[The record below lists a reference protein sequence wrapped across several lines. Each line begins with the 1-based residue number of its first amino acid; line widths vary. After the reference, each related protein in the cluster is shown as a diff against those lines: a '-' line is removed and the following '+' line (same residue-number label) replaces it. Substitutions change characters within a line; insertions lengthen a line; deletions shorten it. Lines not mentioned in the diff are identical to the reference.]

1 MAINERPTSDFLA
14 IIVVENQNTAM
25 TIGEIKNALHE
36 RGFGILMAIAA
47 IPICLPVP
55 VPPGY
60 TTVFSIPLFIFS
72 TQMVLG
78 MRAPWLPAWI
88 EKKSIPH
95 AALEKIVV
103 TITPWLKKLENRMHP
118 RMTYITVHTW
128 ERIIGIFSFVFAL
141 SISLPLP
148 LTNFP
153 PGCGILIMSLGLLNR
168 GGFMILIGVL
178 IGAGGAAR
186 AIKTMG
192 LARLVLVGMLI
203 GTIGIGITMIVLVMI
218 WVGMSFPLFY

>member
-1 MAINERPTSDFLA
+1 MTIKERPTSDFLA
-14 IIVVENQNTAM
+14 VIVVDNQKVAM
-25 TIGEIKNALHE
+25 TVGEIKNALHE

-60 TTVFSIPLFIFS
+60 TTIFSIPLFIFS
-72 TQMVLG
+72 IQMALG
-78 MRAPWLPAWI
+78 MRAPWLPGWI
-88 EKKSIPH
+88 EKKRIKR
-95 AALEKIVV
+95 AVLETAIAKAN
-103 TITPWLKKLENRMHP
+103 PWLKKLESRMQP
-118 RMTYITVHTW
+118 RMTYITAHTW
-128 ERIIGIFSFVFAL
+128 ERIIGVFSFVFAL

-168 GGFMILIGVL
+168 DGVTILI
-178 IGAGGAAR
+178 
-186 AIKTMG
+186 
-192 LARLVLVGMLI
+192 GMLI

-218 WVGMSFPLFY
+218 WMGMSMPTFY